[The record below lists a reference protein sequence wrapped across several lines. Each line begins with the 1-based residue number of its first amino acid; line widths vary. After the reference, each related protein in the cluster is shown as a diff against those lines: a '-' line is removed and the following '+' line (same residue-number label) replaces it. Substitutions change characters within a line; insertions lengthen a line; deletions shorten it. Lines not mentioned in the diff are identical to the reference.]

1 MPSDIDLKTI
11 KTMNKIQNNQVT
23 HEDINLVERTFGKSK
38 GSIKGAKINQNDI
51 IDIPEELF

>member
-1 MPSDIDLKTI
+1 
-11 KTMNKIQNNQVT
+11 MNKIQNNQVT